1 MSTISLLSCKR
12 LKVERCYFVPYCLF
26 FRFLVVS
33 LSAEKKKN
41 KDMTTVALNNLWTYL
56 NGRSLKQK
64 DREWLAN
71 KLLEPTEV
79 DAETKRQQEFVKES
93 LTRAINEVRAAKRE
107 GRQLTTLDDFIEELR
122 AEEKV

>member
-1 MSTISLLSCKR
+1 
-12 LKVERCYFVPYCLF
+12 LF

-56 NGRSLKQK
+56 NGLSLKQK